1 MKVYFDTSVLVTALV
16 EQLPN
21 HEAALS
27 CLAAACR
34 DHEVIIS
41 THGLAE
47 TYATLTALPLPR
59 RIQPGEARA
68 MIAEGLRKKVSVQTL
83 PARLYER
90 AIDRVAARG
99 MASGAIYDALHVECA
114 EAAGCQ
120 RLYTYNLSHFER
132 LGPGDW
138 KLLAP

>member
-1 MKVYFDTSVLVTALV
+1 
-16 EQLPN
+16 
-21 HEAALS
+21 
-27 CLAAACR
+27 
-34 DHEVIIS
+34 
-41 THGLAE
+41 
-47 TYATLTALPLPR
+47 
-59 RIQPGEARA
+59 

-90 AIDRVAARG
+90 AVDRVAARG
-99 MASGAIYDALHVECA
+99 MASGAVYDALHVECA